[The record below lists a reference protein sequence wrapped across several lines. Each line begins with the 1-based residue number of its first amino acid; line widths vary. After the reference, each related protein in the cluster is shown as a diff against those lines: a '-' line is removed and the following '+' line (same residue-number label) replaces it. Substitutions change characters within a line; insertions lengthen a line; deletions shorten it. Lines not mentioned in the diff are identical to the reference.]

1 MPITV
6 AIVEDD
12 ARIRRS
18 LAAMLG
24 TADDIEC
31 VGQFASAEE
40 ALRKIPAIKPRVIFM
55 DIHLPGMSGVDCV
68 RELAAIVPKPQIVM
82 LTSYDDSDAIFSS
95 LSAGACGYLLK
106 PIRTAQLLAAVSD
119 VYSGG
124 APMSGQIARRV
135 VEAFNKPA
143 AAPSASV
150 ASLSEREAQILQL
163 LSEGYLYK
171 EIAEIVFGGRLFRRG
186 CSRAS
191 RRVRRCGGAHRV
203 VRRSLRNACGL
214 AHRAGRRFGQCASRC
229 SQLFDFLAHEFAQL
243 AVGLLFIRAVA
254 HAAPWKQIGAVADV
268 GIVFIAP
275 ADKLEVFVFGFHRV
289 ASRMALRICFSW

>member
-18 LAAMLG
+18 LATMLG
-24 TADDIEC
+24 TAEDIEC
-31 VGQFASAEE
+31 VGQFANAED
-40 ALRKIPAIKPRVIFM
+40 ALRKIPALQPRVIFM

-68 RELAAIVPKPQIVM
+68 RELAAIEPKPQIVM
-82 LTSYDDSDAIFSS
+82 LTSYDDSEAIFSS

-106 PIRTAQLLAAVSD
+106 PIRTTQLLAAVRD

-143 AAPSASV
+143 ASPAAPSAT

-171 EIAEIVFGGRLFRRG
+171 EIADKLGISYSTVRTHIERIYEKLHVQ
-186 CSRAS
+186 SRA
-191 RRVRRCGGAHRV
+191 
-203 VRRSLRNACGL
+203 
-214 AHRAGRRFGQCASRC
+214 Q
-229 SQLFDFLAHEFAQL
+229 
-243 AVGLLFIRAVA
+243 AVA
-254 HAAPWKQIGAVADV
+254 
-268 GIVFIAP
+268 
-275 ADKLEVFVFGFHRV
+275 KLNRG
-289 ASRMALRICFSW
+289 